1 MSKVMKTPILSVVD
15 LKTTFLTNDGPVE
28 AVHNVS
34 FDIFESEVLGFV
46 GESGAGKSQVFM
58 SIMGILASNGK
69 ASGNVLFKDQEI
81 LNLPLEKLNKIR
93 GNHLSMIF
101 QDPMTS
107 LNPYLTISKQMS
119 EVLVY
124 HKGLSWKDAEK
135 KSLEML
141 DCVKIP
147 EAKMRLKAYPH
158 ELSGGM
164 RQRVMIAMSLLC
176 EPDIL
181 IADEPTTA
189 LDVTVQAQ
197 ILDLMLELKK
207 DFKTAIIMIT
217 HDLGV
222 VAQIC
227 DRVHVM
233 YGGRIVEKG
242 DINDIFYTPFHPYTK
257 GLLNSTPRMD
267 QNVQESLIAIPGNPP
282 SLGQLSRGCSF
293 QDRCDFCMPKC
304 LEERPDLKIT
314 SSGGLAA
321 CHLI

>member
-1 MSKVMKTPILSVVD
+1 MSECILSVTD
-15 LKTTFLTNDGPVE
+15 LKCTFKTNDGLVD
-28 AVHNVS
+28 AVHGVS
-34 FDIFESEVLGFV
+34 FDVFEGEVLGFV

-69 ASGNVLFKDQEI
+69 SSGSVKFKGQEI
-81 LNLPLEKLNKIR
+81 LNLPLQEFNKIR
-93 GNHLSMIF
+93 GRYLSMIF

-107 LNPYLTISKQMS
+107 LNPYLTLSKQMS

-124 HKGLSWKDAEK
+124 HKGLSWSDAEK

-147 EAKMRLKAYPH
+147 EAKMRLKMYPH

-207 DFKTAIIMIT
+207 DFGTAIIMIT

-233 YGGRIVEKG
+233 YGGRIIEKG
-242 DINDIFYTPFHPYTK
+242 DVNQIFYHPFHPYTK

-267 QNVQESLIAIPGNPP
+267 ENVQDALIAIPGNPP
-282 SLGQLSRGCSF
+282 SLGQMSKGCSF

-304 LEERPDLKIT
+304 LDLRPELVST
-314 SSGGLAA
+314 NEGGFAA
-321 CHLI
+321 CHLV

>member
-1 MSKVMKTPILSVVD
+1 MSENMKTPILSVVD

-58 SIMGILASNGK
+58 SIMGILASNGR
-69 ASGNVLFKDQEI
+69 ASGSALFKGEEI

-93 GNHLSMIF
+93 GHHLSMIF

-124 HKGLSWKDAEK
+124 HKGLSWSDAEK

-147 EAKMRLKAYPH
+147 EAKMRLKSYPH

-242 DINDIFYTPFHPYTK
+242 DVNDIFYNPFHPYTQ

-267 QNVQESLIAIPGNPP
+267 QNVQESLVAIPGNPP
-282 SLGQLSRGCSF
+282 SLGQLSKGCSF

-314 SSGGLAA
+314 TSGGLAA

>member
-1 MSKVMKTPILSVVD
+1 MEKSILSVTD
-15 LKTTFLTNDGPVE
+15 LKATFNTADGLVD
-28 AVHNVS
+28 AVHGVS
-34 FDIFESEVLGFV
+34 FEVFKGEVLGFV

-69 ASGNVLFKDQEI
+69 ASGSVLFNDQEI
-81 LNLPLEKLNKIR
+81 LGLPLEKLNSIR
-93 GNHLSMIF
+93 GDKLSMIF

-119 EVLVY
+119 EVLVQ
-124 HKGLSWKDAEK
+124 HQGLSWNDAHI

-147 EAKMRLKAYPH
+147 EAKMRSKMYPH

-164 RQRVMIAMSLLC
+164 RQRIMIAMALLC
-176 EPDIL
+176 KPDIL

-197 ILDLMLELKK
+197 ILDLMLDLRK
-207 DFKTAIIMIT
+207 DFGTSIIMIT

-222 VAQIC
+222 VAQVC

-233 YGGRIVEKG
+233 YGGRILEKG
-242 DINDIFYTPFHPYTK
+242 DVNQIFYNPIHPYTK
-257 GLLNSTPRMD
+257 GLLNSTPRID
-267 QNVQESLIAIPGNPP
+267 EKTNESLVAIPGHPP
-282 SLGQLSRGCSF
+282 TLGQFSKGCAF

-304 LEERPDLKIT
+304 LEVRPLLKPT
-314 SSGGLAA
+314 YSGGSVA
-321 CHLI
+321 CHL